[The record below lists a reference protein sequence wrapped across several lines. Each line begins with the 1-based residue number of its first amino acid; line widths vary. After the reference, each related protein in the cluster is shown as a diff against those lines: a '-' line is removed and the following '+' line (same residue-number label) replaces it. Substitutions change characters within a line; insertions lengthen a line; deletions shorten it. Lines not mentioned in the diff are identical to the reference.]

1 MRVTRRGCLMQL
13 IDDDID
19 FAAYMQEQE
28 AHAVRPASDWL
39 HDTVA
44 AFYAPKDSNQAPRM
58 LWEKAGDKILF
69 RPGEVSLWAGV
80 NGHGKSMFL
89 SQVVLDL
96 CYQGKRV
103 MVASFEMKPVRQ
115 MHRMSRQAAG
125 SRLPDREFLEVFHQW
140 TDGRLWIYDHV
151 GSVDWRKVIAVM
163 RYAIAHFDI
172 EHFVI
177 DSLMK
182 CVKGEDDYNAQKDFV
197 NELCAFAQAHGKHIH
212 LVHHVRKGESEHKA
226 PGKFD
231 VKGAGAITDQVDN
244 VFIVWRNKKAEEEN
258 NGEPTCIL
266 ACEKQRNGEYEGK
279 LGFWF
284 DIDSQQYVERVGG
297 IALRYGVDMKPSG
310 KGYSERVRFYQP
322 GKAA

>member
-1 MRVTRRGCLMQL
+1 MQL
-13 IDDDID
+13 VPDNID
-19 FAAYMQEQE
+19 FAAYMEEPEHHEVQ
-28 AHAVRPASDWL
+28 PASNWL
-39 HDTVA
+39 QDTIK
-44 AFYAPKDSNQAPRM
+44 AFHSPAGECRAPTM
-58 LWEKAGDKILF
+58 LWQKAKDRVKF

-96 CYQGKRV
+96 CYQAERV
-103 MVASFEMKPVRQ
+103 MVASFEMRPVKQ
-115 MHRMSRQAAG
+115 MERMSRQASG
-125 SRLPDREFLEVFHQW
+125 SRLPDVEFLEVFGQW

-151 GSVDWRKVIAVM
+151 GSVEWKKVIAVM
-163 RYAIAHFDI
+163 RYAAKQFGIT
-172 EHFVI
+172 HFVI

-197 NELCAFAQAHGKHIH
+197 NELCAFAQAHSVHIH

-244 VFIVWRNKKAEEEN
+244 VFIVWRNKIAAAEN
-258 NGEPTCIL
+258 NGEPTCVV
-266 ACEKQRNGEYEGK
+266 ACEKQRNGEFEGK

-284 DIDSQQYVERVGG
+284 DVESQQYLEAHSEIPAMYGIDGRGG
-297 IALRYGVDMKPSG
+297 K
-310 KGYSERVRFYQP
+310 KGYALPVRYHLP
-322 GKAA
+322 RAA

>member
-1 MRVTRRGCLMQL
+1 
-13 IDDDID
+13 
-19 FAAYMQEQE
+19 MQEQE

-39 HDTVA
+39 TDTIA
-44 AFYAPKDSNQAPRM
+44 AFHAPADGFRAPGM
-58 LWEKAGDKILF
+58 LWAKAGDRIRF

-96 CYQGKRV
+96 CYQAERV

-115 MHRMSRQAAG
+115 MHRMSRQACG
-125 SRLPDREFLEVFHQW
+125 SRLPDREWLEVFHQW

-151 GSVDWRKVIAVM
+151 GSAEWRKVIAVM
-163 RYAIAHFDI
+163 RYAVKHFGI
-172 EHFVI
+172 NQFVI

-197 NELCAFAQAHGKHIH
+197 NELCAFVQANGVHVH

-266 ACEKQRNGEYEGK
+266 ACEKQRNGEFEGK

-284 DIDSQQYVERVGG
+284 DIDSQQYVERFNEQPASYGIDGRGG
-297 IALRYGVDMKPSG
+297 R
-310 KGYSERVRFYQP
+310 KGYALPVRYYIQNTNK
-322 GKAA
+322 G

>member
-1 MRVTRRGCLMQL
+1 MQV
-13 IDDDID
+13 IRDTIN
-19 FAAYMQEQE
+19 FASYMEEPEHHEVQ
-28 AHAVRPASDWL
+28 PASHWL
-39 HDTVA
+39 PETIR
-44 AFYAPKDSNQAPRM
+44 AFHSPAGECRAPTM
-58 LWEKAGDKILF
+58 LWQKAKDRVKF

-96 CYQGKRV
+96 CYQAERT
-103 MVASFEMKPVRQ
+103 MVASFEMKPVKQ
-115 MHRMSRQAAG
+115 MERMSRQAAG
-125 SRLPDREFLEVFHQW
+125 SRLPDIEFLEVFGQW

-151 GSVDWRKVIAVM
+151 GSVEWKKVIAVM
-163 RYAIAHFDI
+163 RYAVKQFGIT
-172 EHFVI
+172 HFVI

-197 NELCAFAQAHGKHIH
+197 NELCAFAQAHGVHIH

-244 VFIVWRNKKAEEEN
+244 VFIVWRNKIAAQEN
-258 NGEPTCIL
+258 NGEPTCVV
-266 ACEKQRNGEYEGK
+266 ACEKQRNGEFEGK

-284 DIDSQQYVERVGG
+284 DVDSQQYVETFNE
-297 IALRYGVDMKPSG
+297 IPAMYGVDGRGGK
-310 KGYSERVRFYQP
+310 KGYALPIRHHLVAV
-322 GKAA
+322 K

>member
-1 MRVTRRGCLMQL
+1 MQL
-13 IDDDID
+13 INDSIN
-19 FAAYMQEQE
+19 FADYMQEPE
-28 AHAVRPASDWL
+28 HHNVNPASDWL
-39 HDTVA
+39 KATID
-44 AFYAPKDSNQAPRM
+44 AFYEPSNEARVPGM
-58 LWEKAGDKILF
+58 LWHKTMDKIKF
-69 RPGEVSLWAGV
+69 RPGEVSLWAGI

-96 CYQGKRV
+96 CYQAERC
-103 MVASFEMKPVRQ
+103 MVASFEMKPVKQ
-115 MHRMSRQAAG
+115 MHRMSRQASG

-140 TDGRLWIYDHV
+140 TDGRLWLYDHV
-151 GSVDWRKVIAVM
+151 GSVEWRKVIAVM
-163 RYAIAHFDI
+163 RYAVKEFGITQ
-172 EHFVI
+172 FVI

-197 NELCAFAQAHGKHIH
+197 NELCSFAQTHGAHVH

-258 NGEPTCIL
+258 NGDPSCL
-266 ACEKQRNGEYEGK
+266 LLCEKQRNGEYEGK

-284 DIDSQQYVERVGG
+284 DMESQQYVEM
-297 IALRYGVDMKPSG
+297 LSELPSMYGVSAKYPGG
-310 KGYSERVRFYQP
+310 KKGSAHPVRYP
-322 GKAA
+322 G

>member
-1 MRVTRRGCLMQL
+1 MQL
-13 IDDDID
+13 IADSID
-19 FAAYMQEQE
+19 FSAYMQEPE
-28 AHAVRPASDWL
+28 HHNIRPASDWL
-39 HDTVA
+39 TDTINE
-44 AFYAPKDSNQAPRM
+44 FHAPNNGPRAPSM
-58 LWEKAGDKILF
+58 LWQKARDKIKF

-96 CYQGKRV
+96 CYQAERV

-115 MHRMSRQAAG
+115 MHRMSRQASG
-125 SRLPDREFLEVFHQW
+125 SNLPDREWLQVFHQW
-140 TDGRLWIYDHV
+140 TDERLWIYDHV
-151 GSVDWRKVIAVM
+151 GSVEWRKIIAVL
-163 RYAIAHFDI
+163 RYAVEHYGIT
-172 EHFVI
+172 HFVI

-197 NELCAFAQAHGKHIH
+197 NELCAFVQAHNVHVH

-244 VFIVWRNKKAEEEN
+244 VFIVWRNKIAEQEN
-258 NGEPTCIL
+258 NGEPTCVL

-284 DIDSQQYVERVGG
+284 DVQSQQYVEN
-297 IALRYGVDMKPSG
+297 LSEQPCSYGVDMANYRGGP
-310 KGYSERVRFYQP
+310 KGYSLPVRPFHS
-322 GKAA
+322 KDAR